1 MSADPGNDFRSG
13 DTDNNVLRKILNRL
27 LTVSEANGGL
37 INPEFSAARLG
48 MVGGKAAVSFHI
60 MARRAGF
67 NSTSI
72 LQDVAEFLGA
82 SIDAMP
88 ELTGAESLE
97 VVSASGSD
105 IAVSGSGARTI
116 QVTYL
121 DTSGNLVTSADI
133 ALNGDTAVPLGF
145 KSIQIIWMVVTS
157 AGSGT
162 VAAGNILLRIAS
174 AGATHEQITA
184 GGNRSLSS
192 HFMVPSGYTAYLTDW
207 HVSAIGATT
216 QDARLR
222 ATVLPVSRAL
232 SSTYIFQDTAY
243 VAAAGALDR
252 PLPYLV
258 VPALAKIKVSTFTGN
273 VAGTNRIDADYSV
286 LLISN
291 T

>member
-1 MSADPGNDFRSG
+1 VSADPGNDFRSG

-192 HFMVPSGYTAYLTDW
+192 HFRVPSGYTAYLTDW